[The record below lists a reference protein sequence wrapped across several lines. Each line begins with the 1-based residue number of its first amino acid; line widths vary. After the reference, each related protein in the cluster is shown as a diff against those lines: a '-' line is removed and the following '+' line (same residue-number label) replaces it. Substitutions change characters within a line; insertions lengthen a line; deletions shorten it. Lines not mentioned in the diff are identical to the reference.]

1 MSSLR
6 KKVVDALLD
15 DIQVAKCL
23 YDSPDACVQGRH
35 SAPRDAFIYLF
46 ITFLITLFFFYN
58 YLFFFYYF
66 CCLSAS

>member
-23 YDSPDACVQGRH
+23 YDSPDACVQGRYP
-35 SAPRDAFIYLF
+35 PRCRF
-46 ITFLITLFFFYN
+46 LFF
-58 YLFFFYYF
+58 
-66 CCLSAS
+66 